1 MATKKPS
8 KSAAL
13 KEKKSP
19 VAAAPAPNF
28 KADPIMGAKKYLMST
43 GARADHIE
51 SLVVWAQGKGL
62 TVATFS
68 QWKELFSK
76 F

>member
-1 MATKKPS
+1 MATKKTS
-8 KSAAL
+8 KSTAP

-19 VAAAPAPNF
+19 GEQAPAPNF
-28 KADPIMGAKKYLMST
+28 KADPIMGAEKYLMSVGT
-43 GARADHIE
+43 RADHIE
-51 SLVVWAQGKGL
+51 SLVVWAQGNGL

-68 QWKELFSK
+68 QWKKLFSK